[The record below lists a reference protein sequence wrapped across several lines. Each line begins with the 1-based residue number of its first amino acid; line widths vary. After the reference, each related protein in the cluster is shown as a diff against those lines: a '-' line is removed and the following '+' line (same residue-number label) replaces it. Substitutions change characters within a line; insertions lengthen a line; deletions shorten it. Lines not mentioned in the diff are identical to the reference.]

1 MHEVKRSTRVA
12 ERVRQELSMQLI
24 SGAVHHPL
32 SKDMVITRVQV
43 TDDLSLARVF
53 VRAMNTELSEARR
66 SDALQGLERA
76 SGFLRSKLGKA
87 LHVRRI
93 PTLEFFWDEA
103 IDEATRIEALLAEVR
118 AEDKIRAEDKARAE
132 DSDPDSGDSGS
143 GVPES

>member
-93 PTLEFFWDEA
+93 PTLEFFWE
-103 IDEATRIEALLAEVR
+103 EATRIEALLAEVR